1 MPASMMANSSAMDE
15 DEEDAPWQQ
24 YRFDEHAKRATD
36 F

>member
-1 MPASMMANSSAMDE
+1 MMANRSAMDE
-15 DEEDAPWQQ
+15 DEEEEDAPWQK